1 MSVEDESSRAA
12 LVAGVVGGRGA
23 MSVGAGGGPGAEEG
37 SGEKFSRG
45 DRRRQGRLVSQ
56 WGLGLWRPEIRRPTG
71 PGGDM
76 DGLVSLFMP
85 RNLSYISGLY
95 ENARLADDFG
105 VAAAGQ
111 DPGHGGPGEAA
122 GHDSARPRGRKQL
135 RSEDLSLS
143 ALVICEPRDPPDA
156 FAPTPPPFAPT
167 PIVRRRA
174 KSLPSVPG
182 RPAPPEP
189 PCRRRKSVRF
199 SDSLGL
205 ELSVVRHFISCEEPR
220 VPPHVLE
227 SLHRGA
233 LSRFA
238 RLDAWDGAGGCC
250 GRCGP
255 GGEGGGG
262 GLSEPLRRTR
272 LEAAFARPLGDPE
285 FASRLRAQLVLLE
298 SVTPGELSVT
308 GHVRVLDV
316 AFEKEVSV
324 RFSYDAW
331 STHAEARARYA
342 PPGLAEPSPAPGTDR
357 FAFALPT
364 PPFLR
369 PGGALEFAVRY
380 RVAGRD
386 HWDNNGGRNY
396 RLEALSELLGPPP
409 RELDRS
415 WIHFV

>member
-1 MSVEDESSRAA
+1 
-12 LVAGVVGGRGA
+12 
-23 MSVGAGGGPGAEEG
+23 MSVGAGRGPGAEEA
-37 SGEKFSRG
+37 SGEKIPRG
-45 DRRRQGRLVSQ
+45 DRRREGRPVSQ
-56 WGLGLWRPEIRRPTG
+56 WGLGLWRPGVRCHTQLSG
-71 PGGDM
+71 AM

-95 ENARLADDFG
+95 EHARLADDFG
-105 VAAAGQ
+105 VSAAGQGQ
-111 DPGHGGPGEAA
+111 DPGHGGQGEAA
-122 GHDSARPRGRKQL
+122 EHDSARPRGRKQL
-135 RSEDLSLS
+135 RSEDLSAS
-143 ALVICEPRDPPDA
+143 ALVIREPHDPSDA
-156 FAPTPPPFAPT
+156 FAPPPFAPT

-189 PCRRRKSVRF
+189 PCSRRKSVRF

-205 ELSVVRHFISCEEPR
+205 ELTVVRHFSSSEEPR

-233 LSRFA
+233 LARFA

-255 GGEGGGG
+255 GGQGAGGGG
-262 GLSEPLRRTR
+262 GGRRGGGGAAGLSASEPLRRSR
-272 LEAAFARPLGDPE
+272 LEAAFAQPLGDPE
-285 FASRLRAQLVLLE
+285 FASRLRAQLVRLE
-298 SVTPGELSVT
+298 SVAPGELSVT
-308 GHVRVLDV
+308 GHVRVLNV

-331 STHAEARARYA
+331 RTHAEARARFA
-342 PPGLAEPSPAPGTDR
+342 PPGLAEPNPAPGTDR

-364 PPFLR
+364 PPFLQ
-369 PGGALEFAVRY
+369 PGGALELAVRY
-380 RVAGRD
+380 RVAGRE
-386 HWDNNGGRNY
+386 HWDNNGGANY
-396 RLEALSELLGPPP
+396 RLEVRSERPGPP